1 MKKWIMALTILLTM
15 ITVAQAGDKPN
26 VIRIGY
32 VGNPFG
38 KSYAGGHPAVV
49 DAQSLLEEEFK
60 KEGIKIQKTYYK
72 ATGPGLNEAFSAG
85 LLDFGSYG
93 DLPAVVG
100 KAGGLKTKY
109 ILSSGNGSNIYIIV
123 TPESGI
129 TSVKDLKGKK
139 IAVTKGTY
147 LHLTLNRV
155 LEANGLTEKDVR
167 LVNLLTADA
176 QAALASK
183 SVDAFA
189 GLPDRPLVDQGLA
202 KLIYDTR
209 KAPLKWRGRGGLVVT
224 EEFAQKY
231 PDITERVVKAFL
243 KAAYWVSQE
252 KNREEYIQL
261 LLKTGSVY
269 KTTKEDLAGTPLKER
284 LSPLIDDATV
294 NAFKEIVEFSF
305 QRNLIRK
312 KYDVNEWI
320 DKSYQNQA
328 LKELG
333 LENFWV
339 NQKD

>member
-1 MKKWIMALTILLTM
+1 MKKWIMALAVMLSM
-15 ITVAQAGDKPN
+15 VTVAKAGDKPS

-38 KSYAGGHPAVV
+38 KSYASGHPGVV
-49 DAQSLLEEEFK
+49 DAQNLLEEEFK
-60 KEGIKIQKTYYK
+60 NDGIKFQKTYYK

-100 KAGGLKTKY
+100 KAGGLKTKF
-109 ILSSGNGSNIYIIV
+109 ILSSGVGNNIYIIV
-123 TPESGI
+123 NPESGI
-129 TSVKDLKGKK
+129 NSVKDLKGKK
-139 IAVTKGTY
+139 VAVTKGTY

-176 QAALASK
+176 QAALAAK

-189 GLPDRPLVDQGLA
+189 SVPDRPLVDQGLA

-209 KAPLKWRGRGGLVVT
+209 TAPLKWRGRGGLVVT
-224 EEFAQKY
+224 EEFAKKY
-231 PDITERVVKAFL
+231 PDITERIVKVFL
-243 KAAYWVSQE
+243 KAAYWASQE
-252 KNREEYIQL
+252 KNREAYIQL
-261 LLKTGSVY
+261 VLKTGSVY
-269 KTTKEDLAGTPLKER
+269 KTTKEDLAGFPLKER

-294 NAFKEIVEFSF
+294 NAFKEIVEFSY
-305 QRNLIRK
+305 QRGLIRK
-312 KYDVNEWI
+312 KYDVDEWI

-333 LENFWV
+333 LENYWV
-339 NQKD
+339 NIKN